1 VGDWISIRIPI
12 LYPQKTCDYPHRI
25 HIPTELRYPTC
36 PHPTPCVFS
45 LDVFLNK
52 HIYAVHVT
60 VLLCVFIND
69 NTKKK
74 CHNKTNY
81 TLDCIWRNSNSDYDI
96 YRPFNNAFPLNLTS
110 IRKSPY
116 YPHRAMGIRNSPHTC
131 THGNPRT
138 HSSPG
143 NLDNVRWQL
152 GVYNS
157 HACNCQP

>member
-25 HIPTELRYPTC
+25 PVPTELRYPTY

-52 HIYAVHVT
+52 HIYAVRVT

-74 CHNKTNY
+74 NATIKQITDWTVFGEIQTATTTFIARLITRFRSISH
-81 TLDCIWRNSNSDYDI
+81 
-96 YRPFNNAFPLNLTS
+96 PFESLHIIPTDPCGFVTVP
-110 IRKSPY
+110 IPV
-116 YPHRAMGIRNSPHTC
+116 PMGIPVPTAV
-131 THGNPRT
+131 
-138 HSSPG
+138 
-143 NLDNVRWQL
+143 LVI
-152 GVYNS
+152 
-157 HACNCQP
+157 